1 MRMTSSRVNHLL
13 IWAESKPSSIKFRI
27 MGFTSL
33 IIIIFIFIF
42 IFLSHIN
49 CKLVC
54 IDFQFLKGNIVSLI
68 DLVNQ
73 SMYLNT

>member
-1 MRMTSSRVNHLL
+1 
-13 IWAESKPSSIKFRI
+13 